1 VKREPEARER
11 GTTGVAFPG
20 EGSARRG
27 LWSAGWSRF
36 RRNRFAVAGMT
47 IVVVLYAVAILAPL
61 FTPYDPVVQGDV
73 PRMRYAPPSPRHLL
87 GTDKFGRDVLTRILY
102 GSRIS
107 LLISI
112 LAVSMSVVLGS
123 IVGAVAGYLGGAADG
138 VIMRIVDAL
147 MAIPR
152 IFLIITCI
160 ALFSGSL
167 WLIIVLL
174 GATGW
179 MATARLVR
187 GQVLSLRG
195 RDFVLAAEAGG
206 AGGRGIVLRHLLPNT
221 LTVIIVA
228 ATLRIGG
235 IILTE
240 AALSFLGL
248 GVQQPTPSWGQMVFA
263 GREVLMSAWWV
274 SAFPGLA
281 IAVTVIGFNL
291 LGDGLRDAFDPKQ
304 FA

>member
-1 VKREPEARER
+1 M
-11 GTTGVAFPG
+11 TGVQATAQKSP
-20 EGSARRG
+20 RG

-36 RRNRFAVAGMT
+36 RSNKLGMVGAV
-47 IVVVLYAVAILAPL
+47 IVVTLYIVAILAPL
-61 FTPYDPVVQGDV
+61 LTPYDPVTQGDI
-73 PRMRYAPPSPRHLL
+73 PRMRYLPPSSQHLL
-87 GTDKFGRDVLTRILY
+87 GTDKFGRDVLARIFY

-107 LLISI
+107 LSISF
-112 LAVSMSVVLGS
+112 LAVAISVILGS
-123 IVGAVAGYLGGAADG
+123 IVGAVAGYIGGVVDTI
-138 VIMRIVDAL
+138 IMRMVDGF

-152 IFLIITCI
+152 LFLLLTCI
-160 ALFSGSL
+160 ALFSGSI
-167 WLIIVLL
+167 WLIIFLL

-187 GQVLSLRG
+187 AQILSLRSQ
-195 RDFVLAAEAGG
+195 DFVKAAEVLG
-206 AGGRGIVLRHLLPNT
+206 AGGRRIVLRHLLPNT

-248 GVQQPTPSWGQMVFA
+248 GVQPPTPSWGQMVFG
-263 GREVLMSAWWV
+263 GREVLLSAWWV
-274 SAFPGLA
+274 STFPGLA
-281 IAVTVIGFNL
+281 IAVTVIGYNL
-291 LGDGLRDAFDPKQ
+291 LGDGLRDAFDPRQ